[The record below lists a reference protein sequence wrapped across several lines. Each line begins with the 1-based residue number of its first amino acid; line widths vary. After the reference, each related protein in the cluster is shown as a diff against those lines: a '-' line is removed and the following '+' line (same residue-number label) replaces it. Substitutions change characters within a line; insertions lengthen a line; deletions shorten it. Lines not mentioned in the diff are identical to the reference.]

1 LCGFVGDVTGAPT
14 PTQIRDAVFDLL
26 RDPGYRV
33 RAKKIGVSIAK
44 TNALSTIARIADV
57 IIAQNA
63 RHKTWRKDGQAYEF
77 AQISETVISILA
89 SSSDG
94 SEIS

>member
-1 LCGFVGDVTGAPT
+1 MQF
-14 PTQIRDAVFDLL
+14 
-26 RDPGYRV
+26 
-33 RAKKIGVSIAK
+33 SIYYVIQAIACERKRLERILK

-63 RHKTWRKDGQAYEF
+63 KHKTWRKDGQAYEF
-77 AQISETVISILA
+77 AQISETVLSLLA